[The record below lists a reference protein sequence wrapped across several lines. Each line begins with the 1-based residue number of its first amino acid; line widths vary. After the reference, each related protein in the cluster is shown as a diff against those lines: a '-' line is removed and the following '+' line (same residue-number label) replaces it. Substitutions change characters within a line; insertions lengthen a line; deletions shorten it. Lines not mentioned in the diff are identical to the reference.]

1 MYKLYNPKT
10 NHYTAPLDVDNLT
23 IIKNRLDLIKKN
35 YPGLCPIWC
44 IDMETGEIVHE
55 I

>member
-1 MYKLYNPKT
+1 MYKLYNPK
-10 NHYTAPLDVDNLT
+10 YGGPSIPLDIDNLT
-23 IIKNRLDLIKKN
+23 IIKNSLDCIKQN
-35 YPGLCPIWC
+35 CPELCPIWC